1 MFRHKMLNE
10 VLKASDETAE
20 SPYKEHQNKKQ
31 KNEK

>member
-1 MFRHKMLNE
+1 MLNE

-20 SPYKEHQNKKQ
+20 RPSKEHQNKKQ